1 MHECNSLKVDFS
13 VLPHEAVDAVPHPS
27 LRLARPWLDP
37 LYPLPR
43 PHNRLD
49 PPRDER
55 YRNLASAHRTHPSTY
70 WSISV
75 RVYRAVHAVALDPAV
90 SLRNEDALR
99 RRWRKRLDDIAL
111 ESDDAFRR
119 QQFRIQRRPDVSF
132 GNKLPSATHHSVTT
146 SPRRSL
152 PRVSYRPWLNPYR
165 FRRTTSLPV
174 GFLYWSGLKVGAMLP
189 PEILANETP

>member
-1 MHECNSLKVDFS
+1 MHECNSLKIDLP

-27 LRLARPWLDP
+27 LRLAGSRLDP

-49 PPRDER
+49 PPRNER
-55 YRNLASAHRTHPSTY
+55 YRNLASVNRAHHSTY
-70 WSISV
+70 RSVSV

-90 SLRNEDALR
+90 SLRDEDALGR
-99 RRWRKRLDDIAL
+99 RRGKRLDDVAF
-111 ESDDAFRR
+111 ESYDAFRR
-119 QQFRIQRRPDVSF
+119 QQFRVQRGPGVSLTPQPRMAYH
-132 GNKLPSATHHSVTT
+132 NVTT

-152 PRVSYRPWLNPYR
+152 PRVSYRPWLKPYR
-165 FRRTTSLPV
+165 FRSTTSLPV

-189 PEILANETP
+189 PEMLANDTP